1 MVQHASIQQFNG
13 TAKES
18 NSSTKRTASE
28 MDTRAQ
34 HKLLLTK
41 RVTVYNPENPKL
53 SKKVLAFFDS
63 GSERSYVE
71 KALASFLKLEA
82 KNPAEITLTGF
93 AGVDLGTYTMHMTK
107 LCMKTAMGE
116 KTIEPEITTRVLR
129 EMAHV
134 EFADLYDSDFEATQL
149 QSPTESLQPL
159 VLIGTDY
166 FADFDIKTEKRLPSG
181 FWVANSKVGR
191 LILGKGNL
199 SKPKMTK
206 KVTSTAI
213 SQEAV
218 EVQLQNDD
226 DGLNSMVKQ
235 FFDLEAAGM
244 ADAAHPTENEQW
256 LDHFNKELHFNM
268 EEKRYEVALPWN
280 NRAEEL
286 QPNYGLARGRLDNN
300 LKKLD
305 KEKFQ
310 LYDQIIQEQ
319 LSKGIVEMVPDPKAW
334 TGKLHYL
341 PHQAVIKDDHQ
352 TTKLRIVYD
361 GSAHTKDTPSLNQ
374 CLDKGPQLLNDLIG
388 IVMRCRMS
396 EILICA
402 DIEKAFL
409 QILIKEEDRDALRF
423 LWVNTDGQVKTY
435 RFRRVPFGLISSP
448 AHLSVTLKH
457 HLGQTDHPMAK
468 DIAQNLYVDNIL
480 LCTDSS
486 KDIAKVCHEMRK
498 IFQKASMNLR
508 EFGANHRGIMDLPDD
523 WLTNPHRMKI
533 LGIKWNPFKDQ
544 LEFHLPQF
552 QAARVTKRT
561 ILSHLASV
569 FDPLG
574 LLSPIILPGK
584 ILLSKLWH
592 EKYGWD
598 DELSEQLSSEWANTI
613 QDWPTVCFKIPR
625 MATVPS
631 PREKAIHIF
640 ADASGKAMGVCAYL
654 RSINEEVTKTMLLFA
669 KSLVVPLKTPER
681 QNTIP
686 RLELQALKIAT
697 SVAEKLQKELPEV
710 TKIIL
715 WTDSRDALEWAKSG
729 KKQDRY
735 VENRLNKIRRY
746 MVRFVAGTS
755 NPADIASRGAKAT
768 ELLDNNLW
776 QFGPNWLTLKEEE
789 WPMDQIIFD
798 PEVERHKVTDELPI
812 MEMTLPTMEHP
823 SQKALID
830 ETRFSSFIK
839 LKRTMA
845 LVLRLLQPRR
855 AEPKKGNL
863 KEKLE
868 AIPPAN
874 ADELLKA
881 EQILIKNAQQ
891 RHPAEPQLV
900 QNLQLYEDESG
911 ILRSKGRIQKG
922 DIAES
927 AKDPIFLP
935 HKAELTA
942 LIIRHVHNK
951 LHAGANNVLAEIRQN
966 FWVPQARRTI
976 RHVLQN
982 GRSRHFCHTC
992 HKFKTKPFG
1001 QVTMPP
1007 LPQFRVDGHT
1017 SRPFLNIGLDYF
1029 GPMLTKSNGKE
1040 MKVWGCIFTC
1050 AVTRGI
1056 HIELVNDLTAEA
1068 FLNAL
1073 SRFCARRKVPKLI
1086 VSDNAKTFKL
1096 GSKAAQQIWQTPN
1109 AAQIFNQPTVQKSVA
1124 DKGIKWRFNIERAP
1138 WTGGFFEKMVHLV
1151 KEPLRKTLGKKL
1163 VDYEQLMTTLI
1174 EVEKIINDRPL
1185 TYISEAEQTTILR
1198 PIDFISPYLD
1208 NEIQE
1213 IWLGEDLDPK
1223 DPDFIANPTSKQSLI
1238 AKFKVAQK
1246 NKKVHYDD
1254 MYEPEEVGQTGPRHE
1269 PNGGE
1274 SHQGEGD
1281 GHRLRVQRHYPNG
1294 GESHQGH
1301 GDGQRHGI
1309 QRQRSNGGE
1318 SLRDNAFERRQRNR
1332 SSQNRAPQQQRAPAR
1347 HEQRRATRRL
1357 RRSRSR
1363 DDNRSPPPQKDQPR
1377 QKFNWAPVP
1386 PKPQHAA
1393 PPPIM
1398 ATTRPQPTK
1407 GWAPVDGVFHL
1418 SKWSMSQRCDG
1429 TDQHSNCS
1437 PVMASYL
1444 SDGLAQI
1451 YIPTLLHL
1459 LLAQILL
1466 DYSERWDAISNA
1478 IYTLTTSGLSPA
1490 QLIQAAIAQK
1500 PLIGYGYTMGKK
1512 WTRGVPNPAKWQRM
1526 RARGSPQDLWWRFSD
1541 ATTAVNVW
1549 KNHCRVAQAEIEMAA
1564 QMEAIV
1570 SNRRK
1575 AHQTGQALRM
1585 DLPTSNGTTYDNLAR
1600 GDVLVMPFTDSDV
1613 SDQGF
1618 LTGSGVS
1625 KTMDELER
1633 ILRGKKEERPSLDT
1647 RLQRFVEARAHQ
1659 ANEVNTNELNVNT
1672 SEPMVVVAACT
1683 SAVQQPIEHQ
1693 EEIQIAMLQAEEVPW
1708 TWGTK
1713 RYFVNDVKI
1722 SATKMREL
1730 DEALEALIL
1739 SQVPPPEERE
1749 LKQNT
1754 FDAVRR
1760 ILRRD
1765 TWEEFEICIAGST
1778 RANTDLRT
1786 PIYVEDPHNSED
1798 NCARNRQAQDVC
1810 RVKSRLAHA
1819 WRQFIRKKEKCR
1831 LADLGFP
1838 CSRDE
1843 DFGWPSPR
1851 VQPSRQEEMDL
1862 GEKESN
1868 HSDFDPDELVFE
1880 VPKEGEPSNE
1890 RRVARWPENFPR
1902 QLHDRSN
1909 SPDGA
1914 MVYLSP
1920 KRGRVKSKLVDS
1932 KESEMYK
1939 KRAKN
1944 SGLKKP
1950 SPFYDRRTYSDSKES
1965 VAPKKG
1971 SLIKKLMTLVLLAA
1985 LVRPSTQQSAMVCN
1999 QAAHPQIM
2007 ELTNNFQCDQL
2018 MATKRNATLEVFKP
2032 VKRVSEIKAAYC
2044 NIIHQRVVYWKNVI
2058 FEWRNTTSSKAL
2070 PTSKE
2075 ECKRMWSL
2083 NQCQYGELKSVGGS
2097 KRTLQPFEPSIDYIY
2112 FASKEAERTNC
2123 FLTESVVFY
2132 DTQEKRMHSPLGD
2145 MKGCKLKDGWCV
2157 LRDGAVM
2164 VWSTPADAEC
2174 QFEHMNTWD
2183 GQFYPSENVWTHK
2196 EIALSFDGKAQKIKD
2211 CGRTLVATDQG
2222 FAVDAGMFLNM
2233 INNAKGPSGV
2243 PKKGQS
2249 PGGAQKRSLLPMDQ
2263 FSADTNMRMEM
2274 MKQNANQTKAIIPKP
2289 DAATPKTKAPKPAVP
2304 RPTVG
2309 PAKPEQPSR
2318 KAQLQPVELPTPK
2331 QATPIQKVIKPKTVT
2346 TVQKYQP
2353 PRPTTSQKAEPP
2365 KPIVVAPK
2373 VPSQVTTQMAQPTSP
2388 PEGQPKSR
2396 NRGRVYDNPRQKRAT
2411 VHTEQLASQLTA
2423 SQVNTMGKLKL
2434 LVCWLMKQG
2443 PSSSLTTGNPTMV
2456 ARTLLRQQFVQAKWV
2471 SMGTR
2476 QIIKIWQC
2484 LPMKRQM
2491 YEFAATNHDFCS
2503 WEIPISLSLPDR
2515 KTVAYL
2521 DPVTLIITD
2530 TPSNGSCADYQSQ
2543 TLLLEGQ
2550 IVTVDQIKGD
2560 TIVTEESEVT
2570 KVEFGTTK
2578 SERIPAL
2585 DPLIFHNLALFN
2597 DSDPTIQAL
2606 AMFKAYR
2613 LGKQLQ
2619 QEAHQARA
2627 EAAAWSPLP
2636 SIPSFSLGSLLQG
2649 YFTWDLLYKATALY
2663 VLGKIV
2669 MIFLK
2674 KYLKN
2679 LMQKWALFP
2688 YYNPLTQGAE
2698 RANPVVRYERTRR
2711 ATPKSGLEQSL
2722 EEATRKLEEFGRVTI
2737 STPGGAYVRTHND
2750 AWQPEQPLLPLPVC
2764 VPRPTTAQIEQ
2775 LINLLNRRTPSSVGR
2790 QPGNGPPVKAP
2801 PNWHNCRGA
2810 VCDFRLSYG
2819 RVLSPKCKV
2828 VTINRNRNK
2837 CSNIRLVV
2845 LQNHGVFWHSAMGIQ
2860 ADVGSTLVQLHQRM
2874 ASDSSAV
2881 DHHQRWD
2888 AWLNAL
2894 RSRDTD
2900 TRNGAK
2906 AAERTADERLNPLR
2920 LLRMLN
2926 VVLPDNTI
2934 LVADGKHHDDY
2945 EWRICWHRRL
2955 HNVQLR
2961 GPLQWLDPGAF
2972 GTLGCG
2978 AGFALGAKA
2987 VHPDCPVLILYGD
3000 GACGFSLMDID
3011 SFVRHRLPVVALIGN
3026 DACLTQIAR
3035 DQVPWFNSA
3044 VGCELSVRYS
3054 ARDPPFSW
3062 VHSSVSSRPKFFL

>member
-1 MVQHASIQQFNG
+1 MARLLKTRLQTATDQLEELLSHDHPAATQQMNIGELTLRIHLIDDDLDKISKVVGEIKGISAEWTQIISKMPQKDQDAAINDYDNHVALLQVADKVKNSGTRARQFKTSQISLASAKTTLETAQLQQQNAGGAPAAQATGAQTTGRVQYQVEIAKIRPQIFSGGKSEWQSWWPVYNLAIHTDPAKPRFLKMADLMSLLKGEAKDIVYGLQLTDADYDLAIKALTEKYDDNSHMVRELHRQLISLKASQSFEDDRKLLIDVQRITRMLKNNAQDINAPTIWLTLEQKVTKPVLRQIQEAKAKAGVDWDTEKFLSSFKDLVIAEEAIEEIYNQSHQRREIGKKPKMVERAPFKKFQTTIQTTVEQKAKIAPKLGTFGQQKKGVKRPQRDDKSKATPSCRLCSQSHWTSGCSRFRDAKSREEKAKELKLCLKCLGINHSSNECTAKIRNCWYCNKWGHNRVFCPQQFGMRKQFPPMVQHASIQQFNG

-41 RVTVYNPENPKL
+41 KVTVYNPENPKL
-53 SKKVLAFFDS
+53 SKKVLVFFDS

-199 SKPKMTK
+199 SKPKMAK

-226 DGLNSMVKQ
+226 DGLNSMVKK

-423 LWVNTDGQVKTY
+423 LWVNTDGQVRTY

-457 HLGQTDHPMAK
+457 HLGQTDHTMAK

-544 LEFHLPQF
+544 LEFHLPRF
-552 QAARVTKRT
+552 QAARATKRT

-613 QDWPTVCFKIPR
+613 QDWPTVCFKMPR

-654 RSINEEVTKTMLLFA
+654 RSKNEEATKTMLLFA
-669 KSLVVPLKTPER
+669 KSLVVPTKTPER

-798 PEVERHKVTDELPI
+798 PEVERHTGTDELPI

-823 SQKALID
+823 PQKALID
-830 ETRFSSFIK
+830 ETRFSRK
-839 LKRTMA
+839 K
-845 LVLRLLQPRR
+845 

-1096 GSKAAQQIWQTPN
+1096 GSKAAQQIWQTTN
-1109 AAQIFNQPTVQKSVA
+1109 AAQLFNQPTVQKSVA
-1124 DKGIKWRFNIERAP
+1124 DKGIKWRFNTERAP

-1213 IWLGEDLDPK
+1213 IWSGEDLDPK

-1238 AKFKVAQK
+1238 AKFKVARQNADKFWEIWRKEYLTALREKQK
-1246 NKKVHYDD
+1246 STRQGQRVPEIGEIVIIHDESPRNKWKLGKVVKLIPSDDGLVRSAIVWTQKTELKRPVTKLYPLEIKEQINTNANLGTNEEANPNNDSSNHQISGMDDFIELDYDD
-1254 MYEPEEVGQTGPRHE
+1254 MYGPEEVGQTGPRHE

-1281 GHRLRVQRHYPNG
+1281 GPRLRVQRHHPNG
-1294 GESHQGH
+1294 GESHQGD
-1301 GDGQRHGI
+1301 GDGQRH
-1309 QRQRSNGGE
+1309 RQRSNGGE
-1318 SLRDNAFERRQRNR
+1318 SLRVNAFERRQRNR

-1347 HEQRRATRRL
+1347 HEQGRATRRGQ
-1357 RRSRSR
+1357 RSRSR
-1363 DDNRSPPPQKDQPR
+1363 DDNRAPPPQKDQPR

-1418 SKWSMSQRCDG
+1418 SKWSMSERCDG
-1429 TDQHSNCS
+1429 TNQHSNCS

-1490 QLIQAAIAQK
+1490 ELIQAAIAQK

-1541 ATTAVNVW
+1541 ATTAVNIW
-1549 KNHCRVAQAEIEMAA
+1549 NHHCRVAQAETEIAA
-1564 QMEAIV
+1564 QMEAAVEIEEVACAEDHPAFEKLIKMREDIQTALQLLAQEGKKIITSKFVVIAEETTEALGYAINAFVTNCEDFSHSVLSGVNEAVILWTGSEAIRRGMPWANYIV
-1570 SNRRK
+1570 KLSPIVEKLIKLDKRFVWICPP
-1575 AHQTGQALRM
+1575 RM
-1585 DLPTSNGTTYDNLAR
+1585 AQHTTTWLEYEDGFCSLAMSEC
-1600 GDVLVMPFTDSDV
+1600 GKGEVLVMPFTDSDV

-1618 LTGSGVS
+1618 LTGSGVF

-1633 ILRGKKEERPSLDT
+1633 ILRGKKEERPSLDA

-1683 SAVQQPIEHQ
+1683 SAVQHPIEHQ
-1693 EEIQIAMLQAEEVPW
+1693 EEIQIAMPQAEEVPW

-1765 TWEEFEICIAGST
+1765 TWEEFEICVAGST
-1778 RANTDLRT
+1778 RANTDLRSGDLDIVLMPKSGEPLSHERKLREIKFLVREFRLMKRQYPYRHCVT
-1786 PIYVEDPHNSED
+1786 ITKTKAPLVKIRTSEDVDIDITIDNSEALTNSNWLAEQMNDSKLWRLYMAVKIFAKHNGIGDASCGGLNSLSWAIMTKHFAASRGQERCETPLLDFLQMAEYFSEFPFEGYTITTTGWRERKSSSAPIYVEDPHNSED

-1810 RVKSRLAHA
+1810 RVKSRLSHA

-1862 GEKESN
+1862 GEKESD

-1920 KRGRVKSKLVDS
+1920 KRGRAKSKLVDS
-1932 KESEMYK
+1932 KESEMHK

-1950 SPFYDRRTYSDSKES
+1950 SPFYDRRTNSDSKES

-1971 SLIKKLMTLVLLAA
+1971 SLIKKLMTLVMLAA
-1985 LVRPSTQQSAMVCN
+1985 LVRPTTQQSAMVCN

-2007 ELTNNFQCDQL
+2007 ELTNNFQCEQL

-2032 VKRVSEIKAAYC
+2032 VKRGV
-2044 NIIHQRVVYWKNVI
+2044 
-2058 FEWRNTTSSKAL
+2058 
-2070 PTSKE
+2070 
-2075 ECKRMWSL
+2075 
-2083 NQCQYGELKSVGGS
+2083 
-2097 KRTLQPFEPSIDYIY
+2097 
-2112 FASKEAERTNC
+2112 ER
-2123 FLTESVVFY
+2123 
-2132 DTQEKRMHSPLGD
+2132 G
-2145 MKGCKLKDGWCV
+2145 
-2157 LRDGAVM
+2157 
-2164 VWSTPADAEC
+2164 
-2174 QFEHMNTWD
+2174 
-2183 GQFYPSENVWTHK
+2183 
-2196 EIALSFDGKAQKIKD
+2196 
-2211 CGRTLVATDQG
+2211 
-2222 FAVDAGMFLNM
+2222 
-2233 INNAKGPSGV
+2233 
-2243 PKKGQS
+2243 
-2249 PGGAQKRSLLPMDQ
+2249 
-2263 FSADTNMRMEM
+2263 
-2274 MKQNANQTKAIIPKP
+2274 
-2289 DAATPKTKAPKPAVP
+2289 
-2304 RPTVG
+2304 
-2309 PAKPEQPSR
+2309 
-2318 KAQLQPVELPTPK
+2318 
-2331 QATPIQKVIKPKTVT
+2331 
-2346 TVQKYQP
+2346 
-2353 PRPTTSQKAEPP
+2353 
-2365 KPIVVAPK
+2365 
-2373 VPSQVTTQMAQPTSP
+2373 
-2388 PEGQPKSR
+2388 
-2396 NRGRVYDNPRQKRAT
+2396 
-2411 VHTEQLASQLTA
+2411 
-2423 SQVNTMGKLKL
+2423 
-2434 LVCWLMKQG
+2434 
-2443 PSSSLTTGNPTMV
+2443 
-2456 ARTLLRQQFVQAKWV
+2456 
-2471 SMGTR
+2471 
-2476 QIIKIWQC
+2476 
-2484 LPMKRQM
+2484 
-2491 YEFAATNHDFCS
+2491 
-2503 WEIPISLSLPDR
+2503 
-2515 KTVAYL
+2515 
-2521 DPVTLIITD
+2521 
-2530 TPSNGSCADYQSQ
+2530 
-2543 TLLLEGQ
+2543 
-2550 IVTVDQIKGD
+2550 
-2560 TIVTEESEVT
+2560 
-2570 KVEFGTTK
+2570 
-2578 SERIPAL
+2578 
-2585 DPLIFHNLALFN
+2585 
-2597 DSDPTIQAL
+2597 
-2606 AMFKAYR
+2606 
-2613 LGKQLQ
+2613 
-2619 QEAHQARA
+2619 
-2627 EAAAWSPLP
+2627 
-2636 SIPSFSLGSLLQG
+2636 
-2649 YFTWDLLYKATALY
+2649 
-2663 VLGKIV
+2663 
-2669 MIFLK
+2669 
-2674 KYLKN
+2674 
-2679 LMQKWALFP
+2679 
-2688 YYNPLTQGAE
+2688 
-2698 RANPVVRYERTRR
+2698 NPVVRYERARR

-2722 EEATRKLEEFGRVTI
+2722 EEATRQLEEFGRVTI
-2737 STPGGAYVRTHND
+2737 STPGG
-2750 AWQPEQPLLPLPVC
+2750 VC
-2764 VPRPTTAQIEQ
+2764 
-2775 LINLLNRRTPSSVGR
+2775 
-2790 QPGNGPPVKAP
+2790 
-2801 PNWHNCRGA
+2801 
-2810 VCDFRLSYG
+2810 
-2819 RVLSPKCKV
+2819 
-2828 VTINRNRNK
+2828 
-2837 CSNIRLVV
+2837 
-2845 LQNHGVFWHSAMGIQ
+2845 
-2860 ADVGSTLVQLHQRM
+2860 
-2874 ASDSSAV
+2874 
-2881 DHHQRWD
+2881 
-2888 AWLNAL
+2888 
-2894 RSRDTD
+2894 
-2900 TRNGAK
+2900 
-2906 AAERTADERLNPLR
+2906 
-2920 LLRMLN
+2920 
-2926 VVLPDNTI
+2926 
-2934 LVADGKHHDDY
+2934 
-2945 EWRICWHRRL
+2945 
-2955 HNVQLR
+2955 
-2961 GPLQWLDPGAF
+2961 
-2972 GTLGCG
+2972 
-2978 AGFALGAKA
+2978 
-2987 VHPDCPVLILYGD
+2987 
-3000 GACGFSLMDID
+3000 
-3011 SFVRHRLPVVALIGN
+3011 
-3026 DACLTQIAR
+3026 
-3035 DQVPWFNSA
+3035 
-3044 VGCELSVRYS
+3044 
-3054 ARDPPFSW
+3054 
-3062 VHSSVSSRPKFFL
+3062 